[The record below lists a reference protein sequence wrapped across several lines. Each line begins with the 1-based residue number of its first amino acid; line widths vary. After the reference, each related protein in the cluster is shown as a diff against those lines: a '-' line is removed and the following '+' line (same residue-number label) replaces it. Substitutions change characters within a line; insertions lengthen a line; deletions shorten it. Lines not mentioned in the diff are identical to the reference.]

1 MLLAKQAMTNVAN
14 SQGSL
19 SHRCHAGCFGKPT
32 DGCSVL
38 PRAADGTV
46 AFNSKSSATVML
58 LEGGRNA
65 GMSGDVYFTLV
76 KAGNCMGTTSPGSS
90 SRGVSSEDERDVC
103 RCRPCFV
110 FSQ

>member
-1 MLLAKQAMTNVAN
+1 MQAMTNVAN

-38 PRAADGTV
+38 TRAADGAVATTSRSSVTV
-46 AFNSKSSATVML
+46 VL
-58 LEGGRNA
+58 LEGGRDA
-65 GMSGDVYFTLV
+65 DTSGDVCFIST
-76 KAGNCMGTTSPGSS
+76 KEGNCMGTTGLGSS
-90 SRGVSSEDERDVC
+90 SRVVPSEDEQDEC
-103 RCRPCFV
+103 RCKPCFV